1 MRLSYDDRK
10 QLVRGSMPGPGSY
23 GSGVIDRFS
32 AMQLSTKLENDKKV
46 LEHKLQ
52 VQETQANDK

>member
-10 QLVRGSMPGPGSY
+10 QLERASMPGPGSY

-32 AMQLSTKLENDKKV
+32 AMQLSSKLENDKKV
-46 LEHKLQ
+46 LENKL
-52 VQETQANDK
+52 